1 VLVCGWCR
9 VFGVKVAVAGKGGA
23 GKTTVSGTL
32 ARALGRSGERV
43 LALDADANPML
54 GVSLGVGA
62 ERTDL
67 LVAVRQALEA
77 GEVEHEP
84 TSEGMVERFGADAP
98 DGVRLVVASRIDTDS
113 PGCQCCGVSPDQLLR
128 ELEADGR
135 TVVCDL
141 EAGLGTL
148 LRLSPGDADVVLVVA
163 NPTAKALEVARRAV
177 EIAAGVAEVV
187 VLANRVRDEADL
199 DAIRAALPD
208 RELVVVPE
216 DNVIAAADRDG
227 SAPIDLDPHSP
238 AVATLAQ
245 LAQRLTHTPTPA

>member
-1 VLVCGWCR
+1 M
-9 VFGVKVAVAGKGGA
+9 VAGKGGA
-23 GKTTVSGTL
+23 GKTTVSGTV
-32 ARALGRSGERV
+32 ARALARSGQQV

-84 TSEGMVERFGADAP
+84 TVEGMVERFGADAP
-98 DGVRLVVASRIDTDS
+98 DGVRLVVASRIETDS

-128 ELEADGR
+128 ELEDGDR
-135 TVVCDL
+135 SVVCDL

-148 LRLSPGDADVVLVVA
+148 VRMAPGNIDVVLVVA

-177 EIAAGVAEVV
+177 EIADGLGEVV
-187 VLANRVRDEADL
+187 VLANRVRDERDL
-199 DAIRAALPD
+199 EAVRAVLGEE
-208 RELVVVPE
+208 RELVVIPE
-216 DNVIAAADRDG
+216 DPVIAAADRDG
-227 SAPIDLDPHSP
+227 EAPIDLDTGSP
-238 AVATLAQ
+238 GVAAIIDLAD
-245 LAQRLTHTPTPA
+245 RLTGAPVAA